1 MSNNNISDSFFGK
14 YRGVVTDNKDPLKLG
29 RIRAKVPVIFG
40 ENDSGW
46 ALPCSPY
53 AGKNVGFFCIPP
65 IDALVW
71 IEFESGNPETP
82 IWTGGFW
89 KDGETPDESA
99 SPDIKILK
107 TDTNTI
113 KLDDTSGA
121 ENVTIETNAGLKIV
135 LNQDGIEATGAENVT
150 IETNAGLKIVLN
162 QDGIELSNSS
172 QKIKIASSGVSIND
186 GALEVM

>member
-135 LNQDGIEATGAENVT
+135 LNQDGIE
-150 IETNAGLKIVLN
+150 
-162 QDGIELSNSS
+162 LSNSS